1 MISRHWRALAR
12 SERAHEYVA
21 HLQHET
27 FPELRKLSGFIDAT
41 ILRRDQS
48 EGVEFVVIT
57 NWISAEAIHAFSSGH
72 DVEVAVVPLEVRD
85 MMLEYDLRARHY
97 RVIEPLLTT
106 APQRQET

>member
-12 SERAHEYVA
+12 AERAHDYVV

-27 FPELRKLSGFIDAT
+27 LPELRRMPGFIDAT

-48 EGVEFVVIT
+48 QGVEFVVIT
-57 NWISAEAIHAFSSGH
+57 NWVSAEAIRAFATGPDAES
-72 DVEVAVVPLEVRD
+72 AVVPLEVRA

-97 RVIEPLLTT
+97 HVIN
-106 APQRQET
+106 